1 MRACFKLHG
10 YGLAPQHSGYGK
22 LFGDFPDGDAVGKVP
37 KLDAVFEYRE
47 AIRLAVA
54 CVKSDLEHDAALDE
68 RCDLV
73 NGAAGKWGYGKLQCY
88 DAIGKDTSVIA
99 ARSHGDF

>member
-1 MRACFKLHG
+1 M
-10 YGLAPQHSGYGK
+10 
-22 LFGDFPDGDAVGKVP
+22 LFGDFPDGDAVGKAP

-68 RCDLV
+68 RCNLV
-73 NGAAGKWGYGKLQCY
+73 DGAVGKWGYGKLTGVQPHY
-88 DAIGKDTSVIA
+88 KGRFASVRDCNVPAFVGNFNA
-99 ARSHGDF
+99 AWQLCICWSRTA

>member
-1 MRACFKLHG
+1 M
-10 YGLAPQHSGYGK
+10 
-22 LFGDFPDGDAVGKVP
+22 LFGDFPDGDAVGKAP

-68 RCDLV
+68 RCNLV
-73 NGAAGKWGYGKLQCY
+73 DGAVGKWGYGMLFVWK
-88 DAIGKDTSVIA
+88 IG
-99 ARSHGDF
+99 F